1 MDQWAK
7 LTTVMGEVQANL
19 LAGFLAGEGIRVKFR
34 THVPHSV
41 YPIMADGLAEVQV
54 MVPTEDLP
62 RAVEALT
69 AYHSHDSSETEEA

>member
-19 LAGFLAGEGIRVKFR
+19 LAGFLAGGGIRVKFR

-54 MVPTEDLP
+54 MVPTEELP
-62 RAVEALT
+62 RAQEALA
-69 AYHSHDSSETEEA
+69 AYLSPETEEE